1 MPWRRKA
8 TELNSPIPLILR
20 SNSVRRSGRG
30 AVTSMQRRT
39 QTLRTLRAIESRPI
53 RRSARAQN
61 DNVLGGTACTTECHA
76 QLRERIRKC
85 NTT

>member
-1 MPWRRKA
+1 
-8 TELNSPIPLILR
+8 
-20 SNSVRRSGRG
+20 
-30 AVTSMQRRT
+30 MQRRT

>member
-1 MPWRRKA
+1 M
-8 TELNSPIPLILR
+8 LPLILR

-39 QTLRTLRAIESRPI
+39 QALRTLRAIESRPI